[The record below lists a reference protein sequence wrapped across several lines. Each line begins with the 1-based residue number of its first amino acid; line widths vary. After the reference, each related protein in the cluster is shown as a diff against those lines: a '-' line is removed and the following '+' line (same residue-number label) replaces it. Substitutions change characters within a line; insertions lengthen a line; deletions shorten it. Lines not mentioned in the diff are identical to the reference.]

1 MAVTGRDLLTLDLGN
16 TSLKVLL
23 WQEGRVAG
31 RWRCFQGSADPGQA
45 CSDVLPDLNGV
56 ETGLGVRVPGPG
68 IPELPRSWPRILW
81 AGEDFELP
89 GRVSYRNPEEM
100 GGDRRVAAWG
110 ARSLHGRA
118 LVLDCGTAVTLTHVT
133 QEGEIAGMA
142 ISSGLGTLRRGLARA
157 APALADY
164 LAEEKPVPEGLPR
177 GSAENL
183 SLGVIHGWAGL
194 LRELVTQARRRLKDP
209 GTLVLTGSD
218 APLAAELLGEG
229 EIQADLLHLGLLALA
244 KREG

>member
-1 MAVTGRDLLTLDLGN
+1 
-16 TSLKVLL
+16 
-23 WQEGRVAG
+23 
-31 RWRCFQGSADPGQA
+31 
-45 CSDVLPDLNGV
+45 
-56 ETGLGVRVPGPG
+56 
-68 IPELPRSWPRILW
+68 
-81 AGEDFELP
+81 
-89 GRVSYRNPEEM
+89 
-100 GGDRRVAAWG
+100 
-110 ARSLHGRA
+110 
-118 LVLDCGTAVTLTHVT
+118 VTLTHVT
-133 QEGEIAGMA
+133 QEGEVAGMA

-157 APALADY
+157 APALADF

-194 LRELVTQARRRLKDP
+194 LRELVTQARRRLNDP

-229 EIQADLLHLGLLALA
+229 EIQADLLHQGLLALA